1 MSIRV
6 NVHMSKIMRTPTK
19 VGVGILLK
27 IFKGLKSSLS
37 MIYVKDLQKDLSRFF
52 KKIFHFQD
60 LGEFF
65 ASQIIFQNL

>member
-6 NVHMSKIMRTPTK
+6 NVHMSKIIRMPTK

-27 IFKGLKSSLS
+27 IFKGLNSSLS
-37 MIYVKDLQKDLSRFF
+37 MIFVKDLQKDLSRFF

-65 ASQIIFQNL
+65 ACQIIFQSL